1 MILKFN
7 NDYLEHLAKG
17 DKVKG
22 KPKYDI
28 EVILKYRK
36 TLKILQVMPNTVG
49 LRQLRS
55 LNFESLKGDLKGF
68 YSVRVDNKYRLVFAI
83 EKDMITITEIIVIED
98 LNNHYQ

>member
-7 NDYLEHLAKG
+7 NEYLERLAQE
-17 DKVKG
+17 DKIKG

-49 LRQLRS
+49 LRHLRS

-68 YSVRVDNKYRLVFAI
+68 YSVRVDYKYRLVFAI
-83 EKDMITITEIIVIED
+83 EKDLITITEIIVIED